1 MPRKKVF
8 IGREDIDGVLA
19 GDVHKVGQS
28 CTGSYEYAFEAFLF
42 QLFHAERLAD
52 DTVLDEFYSHFG
64 KVVNFHIHHFV
75 GQAELRNAIF
85 QYTTNLVQC
94 FENSHVIAIL
104 RHISGK

>member
-1 MPRKKVF
+1 MCIRD
-8 IGREDIDGVLA
+8 R
-19 GDVHKVGQS
+19 S

-64 KVVNFHIHHFV
+64 KVVHFHIHHFV
-75 GQAELRNAIF
+75 GQAELRNALF
-85 QYTTNLVQC
+85 QYTTTLVQC

-104 RHISGK
+104 RHISGLSLIHI